1 LNYIEKVKSYAFWLL
16 GLKDFTEQE
25 LKDKI
30 IKKYEKVDLEE
41 LEKIIQYLKES
52 GYVNDEEYAKSFIRS
67 KYNQGYGWIR
77 IKGDLVY
84 KKNIKEH
91 LFSEE
96 KNNYDWF
103 ELAKEVKTRKYKE
116 KEFSDFK
123 EKQKAMNYLIRRG
136 FSYEEVEYAFEKD

>member
-1 LNYIEKVKSYAFWLL
+1 MEYIERVKSYAFWLL

-103 ELAKEVKTRKYKE
+103 
-116 KEFSDFK
+116 
-123 EKQKAMNYLIRRG
+123 LIKNRN
-136 FSYEEVEYAFEKD
+136 F

>member
-1 LNYIEKVKSYAFWLL
+1 MEYIERVKSYAFWLL

-30 IKKYEKVDLEE
+30 VKKYEDVDLED
-41 LEKIIQYLKES
+41 LEKIIKYLKES
-52 GYVNDEEYAKSFIRS
+52 NYINDEEYAKSFIRS

-84 KKNIKEH
+84 KKSIKEN
-91 LFSEE
+91 LFLEE
-96 KNNYDWF
+96 KSNYDWF
-103 ELAKEVKTRKYKE
+103 ESAKEMKLKKYKD
-116 KEFSDFK
+116 KEFLDFK

-136 FSYEEVEYAFEKD
+136 FSYEEVEYAFEKN

>member
-1 LNYIEKVKSYAFWLL
+1 MEYIEKVKGYAFWLL

-30 IKKYEKVDLEE
+30 IKKYEEVDLEE
-41 LEKIIQYLKES
+41 LEKIVKYLKES
-52 GYVNDEEYAKSFIRS
+52 NYINDEEYAKSFVRG
-67 KYNQGYGWIR
+67 KHNQGYGWIR
-77 IKGDLVY
+77 IKGDLLY
-84 KKNIKEH
+84 KKSIKED
-91 LFSEE
+91 LFLEE

-103 ELAKEVKTRKYKE
+103 ELAKEVKLKKYKD
-116 KEFSDFK
+116 KNFIDFK